1 MKINTKTLSL
11 AIADACRLAPR
22 FANEDGELI
31 FNDLRRLFPALTE
44 DQADLITTRVCINAK
59 AGSKAIGWDAFAS
72 DLLKEMSPSLDNL
85 FGDVAGAL
93 DKLTIIK

>member
-1 MKINTKTLSL
+1 MNTTTTLPL
-11 AIADACRLAPR
+11 AIANACRLAPT

-44 DQADLITTRVCINAK
+44 DQVDLIVTRACINPK

-72 DLLKEMSPSLDNL
+72 DLLKEMS
-85 FGDVAGAL
+85 
-93 DKLTIIK
+93 